1 MKLILG
7 SDLSFLLKYGYSLT
21 GISKDQMKIGYVITA
36 SKGYLNSNY
45 IKNFEKQIKENGYSF
60 EEFDIEDKTQ
70 EEFREFF
77 KDKNVIHLE
86 GGNTFYLLKAIRRTG
101 FDSVLLELL
110 NEGRVYVGTS
120 AGSSV
125 MGPTIGFSSHVPTN
139 TSDEDL
145 KGLGWVPFL
154 IKSHYKNDQA
164 EEYRKTMQ
172 TIKYPVRVLR
182 DGQGILA
189 EDGRY
194 TFVGDGEE
202 VKL

>member
-154 IKSHYKNDQA
+154 IKSH
-164 EEYRKTMQ
+164 
-172 TIKYPVRVLR
+172 
-182 DGQGILA
+182 
-189 EDGRY
+189 
-194 TFVGDGEE
+194 
-202 VKL
+202 